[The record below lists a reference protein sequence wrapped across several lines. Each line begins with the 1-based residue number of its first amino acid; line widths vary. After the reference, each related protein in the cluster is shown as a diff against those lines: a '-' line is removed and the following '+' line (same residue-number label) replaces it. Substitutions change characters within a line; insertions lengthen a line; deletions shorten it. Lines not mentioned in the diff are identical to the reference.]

1 MLYREYIYIITKKII
16 NQKSKKSKMIGQTL
30 TTEAVAA
37 AASVNIVKYCN
48 ISYKLDIVVHKKYLK
63 DSESDALLHNIL
75 SEPRNMKYPLLTK
88 AGQPSK
94 KRNGT
99 IYGDIKEYIITYRGQ
114 IIKKPV
120 YPLNSEFKELRNK
133 IMETTQQNYNTCAL
147 QIYNSG
153 VVGIKPH
160 RDKEMNDGSKIAS
173 ISLGE
178 SRVMRFERN
187 GFEPIDIMLEKGD
200 LCIIHYPTNNY
211 WLHSI
216 PTDNTTQVRASLI
229 YRNFE

>member
-1 MLYREYIYIITKKII
+1 
-16 NQKSKKSKMIGQTL
+16 MIEQ
-30 TTEAVAA
+30 
-37 AASVNIVKYCN
+37 YYN
-48 ISYKLDIVVHKKYLK
+48 ISHKIDIVIHKKYLE
-63 DSESDALLHNIL
+63 DTESDALLQVVL
-75 SEPRNMKYPLLTK
+75 SDPRNFKHALVTK

-99 IYGDIKEYIITYRGQ
+99 IYGDLKEYIITYKGK

-120 YPLNSEFKELRNK
+120 LPWNSEFIELRNK
-133 IMETTQQNYNTCAL
+133 ITNTTEQKYNTCAL

-153 VVGIKPH
+153 QVGIKPH
-160 RDKEMNDGSKIAS
+160 KDKEMNAGSKISS

-178 SRVMRFERN
+178 TRIMRFERS
-187 GFEPIDIMLEKGD
+187 GFEPIDIVLDKGD
-200 LCIIHYPTNNY
+200 LCIINYPTNNY

-216 PTDNTTQVRASLI
+216 PTDNTTKARASLI

>member
-1 MLYREYIYIITKKII
+1 MIDSVITQTEGGATVGECKIQEYNNIAHKLNII
-16 NQKSKKSKMIGQTL
+16 
-30 TTEAVAA
+30 V
-37 AASVNIVKYCN
+37 Y
-48 ISYKLDIVVHKKYLK
+48 KKYLK
-63 DSESDALLHNIL
+63 DSDSDALLHNIL

-133 IMETTQQNYNTCAL
+133 ITETTEQNYNTCAL

-160 RDKEMNDGSKIAS
+160 RDKEMNAGSKIAS

-178 SRVMRFERN
+178 SRVMRFERS
-187 GFEPIDIMLEKGD
+187 GFEPLDIMLDKGD
-200 LCIIHYPTNNY
+200 LCIINYPTNNY

-216 PTDNTTQVRASLI
+216 PADETTQVRASLI
-229 YRNFE
+229 YRNFEA

>member
-1 MLYREYIYIITKKII
+1 
-16 NQKSKKSKMIGQTL
+16 MIGQTL
-30 TTEAVAA
+30 TTEA
-37 AASVNIVKYCN
+37 SVNTVKYCN
-48 ISYKLDIVVHKKYLK
+48 LSYQLDIVIHKKYLEEHVS
-63 DSESDALLHNIL
+63 DSLLNTIL
-75 SEPRNMKYPLLTK
+75 TEPQHFKYPMMTK

-94 KRNGT
+94 KRNKT
-99 IYGDIKEYIITYRGQ
+99 IYGDISEYVITYRGK
-114 IIKKPV
+114 IIKTPV
-120 YPLNSEFKELRNK
+120 SPWTKDFKEIRDK
-133 IMETTQQNYNTCAL
+133 IVDTTEQNYNTCVL

-153 VVGIKPH
+153 NVGIKPH
-160 RDKEMNDGSKIAS
+160 KDKEMNEGSKIAS

-187 GFEPIDIMLEKGD
+187 GFEPIDIVLEKGD

>member
-1 MLYREYIYIITKKII
+1 MVEQYR
-16 NQKSKKSKMIGQTL
+16 NL
-30 TTEAVAA
+30 
-37 AASVNIVKYCN
+37 
-48 ISYKLDIVVHKKYLK
+48 SYQIDIDIHKKYLE
-63 DSESDALLHNIL
+63 DHVSDALLQIVL
-75 SEPRNMKYPLLTK
+75 SEPQKYATITK
-88 AGQPSK
+88 SGQPSK

-99 IYGDIKEYIITYRGQ
+99 IYGDLNEYIIKYRGQ

-120 YPLNSEFKELRNK
+120 NPWKPEFIDLRNK
-133 IMETTQQNYNTCAL
+133 IAITTEQKYNTCGL

-160 RDKEMNDGSKIAS
+160 RDKEMNEGSKISS

-178 SRVMRFERN
+178 TRVMRFERH
-187 GFEPIDIMLEKGD
+187 GFEPIDIALDKGD
-200 LCIIHYPTNNY
+200 LCVINYPTNNY